1 MRGEGM
7 SKKYLLI
14 DFENIQKVDL
24 NKVPGHFHVLI
35 FVGMNQKSMPFDLVS
50 KTQPLGNRL
59 EWKKVQGAGKD
70 ALDFYLS
77 YYVGRLCERDK
88 EAECIILSKDK
99 GFDALIKCLVSEGR
113 KCTRIE
119 ELKDLK

>member
-1 MRGEGM
+1 M
-7 SKKYLLI
+7 SKRFLLV

-24 NKVPGHFHVLI
+24 KKVPGNFHVLM
-35 FVGMNQKSMPFDLVS
+35 FVGLNQKTLSVDLVE

-59 EWKKVQGAGKD
+59 EWKRVQGSGRN

-88 EAECIILSKDK
+88 DAECVILSKDK
-99 GFDALIKCLVSEGR
+99 DFDALIKCLVSDGR
-113 KCTRIE
+113 KCSRVE
-119 ELKDLK
+119 DVKDLK